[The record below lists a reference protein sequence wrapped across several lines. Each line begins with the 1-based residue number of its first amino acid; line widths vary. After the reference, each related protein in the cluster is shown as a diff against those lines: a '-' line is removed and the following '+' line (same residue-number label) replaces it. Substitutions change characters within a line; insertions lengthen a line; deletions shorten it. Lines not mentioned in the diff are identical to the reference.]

1 MKKKS
6 VSRLIILALI
16 TAVFVFSPLGAPAQN
31 YPIKAINLIV
41 PFPAGTGNDVIAR
54 TIGDKLS
61 KSLGKPVVIEN
72 KAGATGAIAAEATK
86 QAPADGYTVF
96 IPSTSLS
103 INMSVN
109 KVTYDLTKDFVPA
122 ALVGVMPNCLVVPT
136 SLKINS
142 IKELIEL
149 AKSKPGQINFASNG
163 FGGVAH
169 LLAEMLKMATGINIV
184 HVAYK
189 GANEA
194 FADLLSGRVQM
205 MFSPLTTVI
214 PLIKDGRL
222 TALGVC
228 SDKRSPALPDEP
240 TMGELGYPAL
250 DIPNWYAI
258 MAPAATPQP
267 VIARLN
273 GEITKIMAMPDVKE
287 RLASVGVEPRSSTPE
302 VAVAYIK
309 QDVGKWAKLIKE
321 ANVQMK

>member
-1 MKKKS
+1 MS
-6 VSRLIILALI
+6 LAL
-16 TAVFVFSPLGAPAQN
+16 AVVVFVFFPFSAPAQT
-31 YPIKAINLIV
+31 YPTKPITLIV

-61 KSLGKPVVIEN
+61 KSLGKPVVVEN

-86 QAPADGYTVF
+86 QAPADGYTIF

-109 KVTYDLTKDFVPA
+109 KVSYDLVKDFSPA
-122 ALVGVMPNCLVVPT
+122 ALVGIMPNALVVPA

-169 LLAEMLKMATGINIV
+169 LLAEMFKMASGINIV

-194 FADLLSGRVQM
+194 FADLLTGRVQM
-205 MFSPLTTVI
+205 MFSPLTTVF
-214 PLIKDGRL
+214 PLIKDGNL
-222 TALGVC
+222 KVLGIC
-228 SDKRSPALPDEP
+228 SDKRSPALADEP
-240 TMGELGYPAL
+240 IMGELGYPTL
-250 DIPNWYAI
+250 EIPNWYAI

-267 VIARLN
+267 VIAKLN
-273 GEITKIMAMPDVKE
+273 AEITKIMAMPDVKE
-287 RLASVGVEPRSSTPE
+287 LLANVGVEPRSSTPE
-302 VAVAYIK
+302 VAAAYIK
-309 QDVGKWAKLIKE
+309 QDVGKWSKVIKD
-321 ANVQMK
+321 AHVQMK